1 MITLKALPYGRATD
15 TTQKSPF
22 TRVAF
27 DIFARTKIK
36 VRSFNCRGYFVQ
48 KAKLARK
55 RKLDYYLS
63 AAQPFF

>member
-1 MITLKALPYGRATD
+1 MCLSLYQLLLLTD
-15 TTQKSPF
+15 GLLTQS
-22 TRVAF
+22 
-27 DIFARTKIK
+27 IFARTKIK

-55 RKLDYYLS
+55 HKLDYYLS